1 MEKVALD
8 MTSQHSGWN
17 HSPMDIQSNLMCQL
31 RNIMT
36 MAVNFIS
43 VAIAV
48 LNVLFIKAVSIFFQ

>member
-1 MEKVALD
+1 MALD

-17 HSPMDIQSNLMCQL
+17 HSPMGIQSNLMCQL